1 MTAKKQSPAQPGLKR
16 IFIVDDHPIV
26 RQGLAKLLSDEKGLV
41 VCGEAENA
49 REAFQAIGKLKPDLA
64 IVDISLSGKTG
75 LELIKDIRSHY
86 PELPVLVMSMYDE
99 LIYAERALRAG
110 GRGYIMKQQGGKI
123 LVQAIRQVLSGQV
136 YVSPK
141 ISASILDR
149 LSAGRT
155 KLARSPVENLTERE
169 FEVFQLISQGLATR
183 EIAEQLH
190 VSVKT
195 VEVHRVHIKAKLQVK
210 EGPAL
215 MHYAIS
221 WEATQRQRVS

>member
-1 MTAKKQSPAQPGLKR
+1 MTAKKQSPTRPGLKR

-26 RQGLAKLLSDEKGLV
+26 RQGLAKLLSDEEGLV

>member
-1 MTAKKQSPAQPGLKR
+1 MTAKAEPALRAGLKK

-26 RQGLAKLLSDEKGLV
+26 RQGLAKLLSDERDLV

-49 REAFQAIGKLKPDLA
+49 REALQAIGKLKPDLA
-64 IVDISLSGKTG
+64 IVDISLTGKTG
-75 LELIKDIRSHY
+75 LELIKDLRAQY
-86 PELPVLVMSMYDE
+86 PEVPVLVMSMHDE

-110 GRGYIMKQQGGKI
+110 GRGYIMKQEGGKI

-136 YVSPK
+136 YVSER
-141 ISASILDR
+141 ISATILDR
-149 LSAGRT
+149 LSNRRA

-169 FEVFQLISQGLATR
+169 FEVFQLIGQGLSTR
-183 EIAEQLH
+183 QIAEQLH

-195 VEVHRVHIKAKLQVK
+195 IEVHRLHIKEKLNLK

-215 MHYAIS
+215 IHYAMS
-221 WEATQRQRVS
+221 CQEAQRMS